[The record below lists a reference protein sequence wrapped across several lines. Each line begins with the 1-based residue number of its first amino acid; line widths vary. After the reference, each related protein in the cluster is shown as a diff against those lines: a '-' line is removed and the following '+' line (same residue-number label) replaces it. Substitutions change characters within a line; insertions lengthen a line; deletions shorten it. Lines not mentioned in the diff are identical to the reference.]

1 MNEISEKLILL
12 TAGVYDTQL
21 AITQILLR
29 NGWELGSTG
38 KVIKK
43 VKSAFQGS
51 SLIYIL
57 DTHISDKLFVK
68 DREGRVK
75 SKVDLMDSMTND
87 QIMEAAKTLN
97 HGAKALRA

>member
-51 SLIYIL
+51 LQVFSL
-57 DTHISDKLFVK
+57 DTHVKDKILVK
-68 DREGRVK
+68 DREGRVTAK
-75 SKVDLMDSMTND
+75 IDLFEAMTND

-97 HGAKALRA
+97 QGVKSLRA